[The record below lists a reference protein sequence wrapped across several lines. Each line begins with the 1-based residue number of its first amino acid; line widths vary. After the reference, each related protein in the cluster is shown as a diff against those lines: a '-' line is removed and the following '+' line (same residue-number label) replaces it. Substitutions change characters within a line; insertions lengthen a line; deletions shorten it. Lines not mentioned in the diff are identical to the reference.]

1 MKSSIDQLTT
11 SQGNQI
17 AYSIEGDG
25 PWLTL
30 SHSLASN
37 MQMWNPQM
45 LLLTKHFKVLRFDT
59 RGHGLSS
66 APLDPYTL
74 DDLALDAYELFQSLG
89 IEQTHWLGLSM
100 GGMIGQTLILQYPQ
114 LFHSLVLADTTSK
127 RPENAKQMWGARIAK
142 AKSEGMSAMVNSTLE
157 RWFEHDFR
165 EAHPAIMQE
174 MAQGIVST
182 SVDGFAGCCEAIS
195 HINTFERLHEI
206 TCPTLIMVGE
216 RDHGTPPP
224 MAKAMKEK
232 MPDATF
238 FEIPNAGHISNIE
251 QPAIFNQH
259 LIEFYQRHHF
269 L

>member
-1 MKSSIDQLTT
+1 MQPSINQLTT
-11 SQGNQI
+11 RKGNQI

-37 MQMWNPQM
+37 MQMWDPQM
-45 LLLTKHFKVLRFDT
+45 PLLTKHFKVLRLDT

-66 APLDPYTL
+66 APPDPYTL
-74 DDLALDAYELFQSLG
+74 DELALDVHDVFQALG
-89 IEQTHWLGLSM
+89 IEQTHWVGLSM
-100 GGMIGQTLILQYPQ
+100 GGMIGQTLLLQSPQ

-127 RPENAKQMWGARIAK
+127 RPENAKQMWGARISK
-142 AKSEGMSAMVNSTLE
+142 AKSEGMPAMVNSTLE
-157 RWFEHDFR
+157 RWFEKDFR
-165 EAHPAIMQE
+165 EAHPAIIQE
-174 MAQGIVST
+174 IAQGIAST

-195 HINTFERLHEI
+195 DINTFERLHEI

-232 MPDATF
+232 MSNADF
-238 FEIPNAGHISNIE
+238 FEIPNAGHISNVE
-251 QPAIFNQH
+251 QAAIFNQH
-259 LIEFYQRHHF
+259 LMDFYQRHHF